1 VRFDQL
7 RTEIADLGRRLQDE
21 GLLSLTAGNLSAKA
35 APGLVAI
42 TPSAIPYA
50 EIVAADVVVVDED
63 GRIVDGDRRPSSE
76 LPMHL
81 ALYAARPD
89 VAAVVHTHS
98 PYATTLAVLG
108 KTIPAVHYM
117 IAGLGVDEV
126 PLVPYSTYG
135 TADLASHCRDAI
147 GEHAKAALLAS
158 HGAIALGADLKAA
171 ATAAAVLEFLALLYY
186 RALAVG
192 EPVVLPSEEIDVV
205 QGRYRTHGQ
214 PRVDAG
220 RGEEA

>member
-1 VRFDQL
+1 VRFEEL

-21 GLLSLTAGNLSAKA
+21 GLFSLTAGNLSGKA
-35 APGLVAI
+35 ASGLIAI
-42 TPSAIPYA
+42 TPSAIPYP
-50 EIVAADVVVVDED
+50 EIGATDVVIVDVD
-63 GRIVDGDRRPSSE
+63 GHVVDGDRRPSSE

-81 ALYAARPD
+81 ALYEARPE
-89 VAAVVHTHS
+89 VGAVVHTHS

-117 IAGLGVDEV
+117 IAGLGVNEI

-147 GEHAKAALLAS
+147 GAHAKAALLAN
-158 HGAIALGADLKAA
+158 HGAIALGADLSAA
-171 ATAAAVLEFLALLYY
+171 ATAASVLEFLALLYY

-192 EPVVLPSEEIDVV
+192 QPVVLPPDEIGVV
-205 QGRYRTHGQ
+205 QRRYRTHGQ
-214 PRVDAG
+214 PRIKAEE
-220 RGEEA
+220 EEA